1 MSPATLA
8 RIIRLARIHAF
19 DRESDPD
26 RCPRIIGKV
35 LARCPVFKPSGKL
48 QAFELELE
56 RRWQEHAEAERR
68 DSAAGLGGRLGERSF
83 RASDARVKRIR
94 SWEARHVLP
103 LRESEKATWRASPAV
118 LPYVNAGV
126 L

>member
-48 QAFELELE
+48 QALELELE
-56 RRWQEHAEAERR
+56 RRWQAHAEAERQ
-68 DSAAGLGGRLGERSF
+68 DNAAGLGGYRGERSF
-83 RASDARVKRIR
+83 KASEARVKRIR
-94 SWEARHVLP
+94 GWEARHVLP
-103 LRESEKATWRASPAV
+103 LREKEKSEWRASPGV
-118 LPYVNAGV
+118 LPYHRAGI